1 MTDIF
6 IYTALKTQGVNNVLL
21 DGHITTSFTKVDR
34 KLHKLEL
41 GRKTGEGYVQDVVHF
56 PEADVTVALVVCAA
70 AKNAHTH
77 YLREG
82 FEYPYEFKPHITL
95 ARGNQVDSLKRQGVV
110 GMSFEIIGEYV
121 GFVEEES

>member
-34 KLHKLEL
+34 KLPKLNL

-56 PEADVTVALVVCAA
+56 PEADVTAALVVCAA
-70 AKNAHTH
+70 AKNAHNH
-77 YLREG
+77 YMREG

-95 ARGNQVDSLKRQGVV
+95 DRGDKAEQYKKQGLV
-110 GMSFEIIGEYV
+110 GESFEIIGEYA
-121 GFVEEES
+121 GFVEKEV

>member
-1 MTDIF
+1 MTDVF

-21 DGHITTSFTKVDR
+21 YGHITTSFTKVNR

-56 PEADVTVALVVCAA
+56 PETDVMA
-70 AKNAHTH
+70 AKNAHIH

-95 ARGNQVDSLKRQGVV
+95 ARGNQGDSLKRQGVV
-110 GMSFEIIGEYV
+110 GMSFEIIGEYA
-121 GFVEEES
+121 GFVEKES